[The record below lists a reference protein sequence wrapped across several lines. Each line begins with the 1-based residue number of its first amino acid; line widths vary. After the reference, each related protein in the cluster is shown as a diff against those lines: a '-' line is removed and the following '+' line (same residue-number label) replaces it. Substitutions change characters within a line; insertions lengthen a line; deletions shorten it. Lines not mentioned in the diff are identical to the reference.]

1 MSVSPGNR
9 RRNARR
15 LQNDSC
21 GPTPAKTIGVIT
33 TSFPRFAGDAAGG
46 FVAGHVA
53 AMRAAGHTVE
63 VIAAGDDQT
72 PHCEGPAHRIPS
84 RLFYRGGAPD
94 ALEAGHSLGS
104 AAWFAARLC
113 ARVVR
118 CAHRWDLIVAHWLAP
133 SALAAI
139 PTQVPLLAIAHGGD
153 IHTLARLRLLG
164 LTLAVLRARRAKL
177 AFVNAELIALARR
190 HGKVNDGDAIV
201 QPMGIDMEH
210 FASLKRLPTARPTV
224 LVLAR
229 LVPLKGVDVAI
240 AAMRWLRRDVD
251 LVIAGDGP
259 ERARLVRAAGY
270 SDRISLVGALDTPDR
285 DRWLARASVVVVP
298 SRVLSNGRTEGTPVV
313 ALEALATGVPVVAS
327 AVGGLRN
334 LPGIIRVPA
343 DDPAALA
350 AGIDEALEA
359 PALSAQL
366 RAAAASFAWP
376 AVEMRLMAHAAA

>member
-1 MSVSPGNR
+1 
-9 RRNARR
+9 
-15 LQNDSC
+15 
-21 GPTPAKTIGVIT
+21 
-33 TSFPRFAGDAAGG
+33 
-46 FVAGHVA
+46 
-53 AMRAAGHTVE
+53 
-63 VIAAGDDQT
+63 
-72 PHCEGPAHRIPS
+72 
-84 RLFYRGGAPD
+84 
-94 ALEAGHSLGS
+94 
-104 AAWFAARLC
+104 
-113 ARVVR
+113 
-118 CAHRWDLIVAHWLAP
+118 
-133 SALAAI
+133 
-139 PTQVPLLAIAHGGD
+139 
-153 IHTLARLRLLG
+153 
-164 LTLAVLRARRAKL
+164 VLRARRAKL